1 MQLDFL
7 CDQNGSNATP
17 QLSCNRNMNTPY
29 FDFLF
34 IKHVCWLHK
43 LERVLSQVLS
53 FWKHRSMLKRGMRKL
68 PCEYSE
74 AGNLGMT
81 EHWDTILV
89 GAASPAMR

>member
-1 MQLDFL
+1 
-7 CDQNGSNATP
+7 
-17 QLSCNRNMNTPY
+17 
-29 FDFLF
+29 
-34 IKHVCWLHK
+34 
-43 LERVLSQVLS
+43 
-53 FWKHRSMLKRGMRKL
+53 MLKRGMRKL